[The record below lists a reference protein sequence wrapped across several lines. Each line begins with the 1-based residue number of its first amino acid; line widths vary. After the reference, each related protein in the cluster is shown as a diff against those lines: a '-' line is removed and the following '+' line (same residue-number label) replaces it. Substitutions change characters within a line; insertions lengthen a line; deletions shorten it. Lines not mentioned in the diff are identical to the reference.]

1 MNEKEVQE
9 ALKELGYDP
18 GPVDGD
24 IGPKTKAA
32 VRLFQFDKEL
42 EVDGYPGPIT
52 RAALI
57 AARAGVRLM
66 QSERVFEITQPRATR
81 PINEIIIHCT
91 ATPEGRDVSVA
102 TIRAWHLAN
111 GWKDIGYH
119 WVVGLDGVPR
129 PGRPEAQ
136 VGSHVAGH
144 NKGTLGVVYVGG
156 VAAGGKTPKDTRTE
170 EQQEG
175 LMLICKTLLL
185 RYPKITKITGHN
197 QYAAKACPS
206 FNVQSDELGKLVR

>member
-18 GPVDGD
+18 GPIDGD
-24 IGPKTKAA
+24 IGPRTKAT
-32 VRLFQFDKEL
+32 VRLFQFDKGL

-57 AARAGVRLM
+57 AAQQGHRLTNAEKLF
-66 QSERVFEITQPRATR
+66 SITQPRATR
-81 PINEIIIHCT
+81 PITEIIIHCT
-91 ATPEGRDVSVA
+91 ATPEGRSVSVY
-102 TIRAWHLAN
+102 TIRAWHKAQ

-136 VGSHVAGH
+136 IGSHVAGH
-144 NKGTLGVVYVGG
+144 NTGTLGVVYVGG
-156 VAAGGKTPKDTRTE
+156 VAADAKTPKDTRTE
-170 EQQEG
+170 AQREG
-175 LMLICKTLLL
+175 LMLICKTLLQ